1 MNEAGRLLD
10 QGVPIDTLD
19 AALVAFG
26 FPVGPI
32 TLMDEVG
39 LDVGGKVGKTMF
51 ESFGERMKP
60 ADGVRRVV
68 ESGRLG
74 RKSRSGFDLY
84 DAAGKKGGV
93 DPSVYPI
100 ILGRDR
106 AANSP
111 ADAMPPMP
119 RDEMV
124 DRCVMAMVNEAV
136 LCLEEGIL
144 RSPRDGD
151 IGAVFGLGF
160 PPFRG
165 GPFRYVDSIGV
176 DEALGRLD
184 TFDGRFP
191 VRFKPAAMLVEMSRS
206 RSRFY
211 PAEGR
216 PV

>member
-1 MNEAGRLLD
+1 VD
-10 QGVPIDTLD
+10 VLD
-19 AALVAFG
+19 AALVGFG

-51 ESFGERMKP
+51 ESFGARMAP
-60 ADGVRRVV
+60 ADGVKRVV

-74 RKSRSGFDLY
+74 RKGRKGFYLY
-84 DAAGKKGGV
+84 DSDGRKGDV

-100 ILGRDR
+100 ILGADR
-106 AANSP
+106 ATDKTAVE
-111 ADAMPPMP
+111 PMP
-119 RDEMV
+119 GSEIV
-124 DRCVMAMVNEAV
+124 DRCVLAMVNEAV

-165 GPFRYVDSIGV
+165 GPFRFVDALGV
-176 DEALGRLD
+176 DEVLGRLD

-191 VRFKPAAMLVEMSRS
+191 ERFKPAPMLIEMSRA
-206 RSRFY
+206 RTRFY
-211 PAEGR
+211 PADGR